1 MAKKDLEDVKRRY
14 GIIGRDPKLNT
25 VIDTAL
31 QVAPTDLSV
40 FIQGESG
47 VGKEMIPRIIH
58 DNSTRKTKRYFAIN
72 CGSIPEGTIDS
83 ELFGHTK
90 GAFTGAIS
98 DHDGYF
104 GAANGGTLFLDEVG
118 ELPLSTQ
125 VRLLRVLETG
135 EYIPVGGSEPKKT
148 NVRIVAATNVQI
160 EKAIREGRFREDLYY
175 RLCTIRVKMP
185 PLRERNDDVVL
196 LFKKFAM
203 DTAEQYGIPEPLRLT
218 PEAEQ
223 VMMSYKW
230 PGNIRQLKNVAE
242 QMSILSEERVVT
254 PEVLARFD
262 IKPSSETTDLALRD
276 VNFSTTACETES
288 TTTAFPSSNP
298 IPVTPATIAFLAV
311 RINVTVACFCSS
323 GRERNCAL

>member
-160 EKAIREGRFREDLYY
+160 EKAIREGRFREDLYH
-175 RLCTIRVKMP
+175 RLSVIVVKVP
-185 PLRERNDDVVL
+185 SLDERKEDIPLLIDHFIGRYCSENGKPLKSFSKEAVNL
-196 LFKKFAM
+196 LVEK
-203 DTAEQYGIPEPLRLT
+203 
-218 PEAEQ
+218 
-223 VMMSYKW
+223 SW
-230 PGNIRQLKNVAE
+230 PGNIRELSNVVERLLILGGDPVSE
-242 QMSILSEERVVT
+242 Q
-254 PEVLARFD
+254 
-262 IKPSSETTDLALRD
+262 D
-276 VNFSTTACETES
+276 VKDY
-288 TTTAFPSSNP
+288 
-298 IPVTPATIAFLAV
+298 VY
-311 RINVTVACFCSS
+311 
-323 GRERNCAL
+323 